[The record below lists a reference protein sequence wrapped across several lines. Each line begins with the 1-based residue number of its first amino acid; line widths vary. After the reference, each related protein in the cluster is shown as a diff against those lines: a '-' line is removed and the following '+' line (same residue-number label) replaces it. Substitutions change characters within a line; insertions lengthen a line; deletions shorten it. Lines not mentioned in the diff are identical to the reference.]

1 MEEEFDYA
9 EARQLKRLR
18 ANVRRLFKEA
28 EKNPNKEAVK
38 LLGFSFGTTE
48 SQLNKAFEQL
58 EDITNTVYLIKNG
71 IPGGAEKQT
80 GEAEKQTGETHIE
93 FTNRMQMQMS
103 NTSATVIE

>member
-80 GEAEKQTGETHIE
+80 GETHIE